1 MKGAVAMW
9 RILVISFGVAMMVAG
24 SALPQPGIV
33 TEPLLR
39 DGLPKLPEAL
49 SRRLDERP
57 ERFLE
62 EVAELIIGHGQNG
75 AMDSSGV
82 ERFIGLERARVRAY
96 HLRRML
102 QADIDGDGDIALAE
116 LRALQHVSSARQ
128 RGLLE
133 LEHRRADVDR
143 DGAVNAREL
152 HAAADARAHDALS
165 EVDAAG
171 YRALLGFDLDLDG
184 AVTLD
189 EVIRAVAAFRGE
201 LT

>member
-1 MKGAVAMW
+1 MW
-9 RILVISFGVAMMVAG
+9 RILLLIAG
-24 SALPQPGIV
+24 LTLLSGPGARAEPGRAV
-33 TEPLLR
+33 EPLLR
-39 DGLPKLPEAL
+39 GGLPELPKAL
-49 SRRLDERP
+49 GQQLAERP
-57 ERFLE
+57 EQFLE
-62 EVAELIIGHGQNG
+62 EVAELIIGHGHG
-75 AMDSSGV
+75 GEIDAGGI

-102 QADIDGDGDIALAE
+102 QADIDGDGDIAMDE

-133 LEHRRADVDR
+133 LDHRRADGDR
-143 DGAVNAREL
+143 DGRVSALELQAMAEGRARE
-152 HAAADARAHDALS
+152 ALS
-165 EVDAAG
+165 EDEAAG
-171 YRALLGFDLDLDG
+171 YRAILGFDLDGSG